1 MGRKLKLSGIDI
13 LGIILLLVLLVSVRL
28 FQDRLFYDPL
38 IAFFKADDKALPQM
52 DTMQLLLSLLFRY
65 ALNTVFSLGI
75 LWLVFKDRGIIRLSS
90 ILYSVFFVLL
100 IVAFIISIN
109 MDSPHLLAIFYI
121 RRFLIQ
127 PLFLILFIPAFYYQK
142 KS

>member
-13 LGIILLLVLLVSVRL
+13 AGIILLLILLVCVRL

-75 LWLVFKDRGIIRLSS
+75 LWLVFKDRGIIRLSA

-142 KS
+142 KA

>member
-1 MGRKLKLSGIDI
+1 MGRKLKLNGLDFF
-13 LGIILLLVLLVSVRL
+13 GIILLLVLLVSVRL
-28 FQDRLFYDPL
+28 FQDTLFYDPL
-38 IAFFKADDKALPQM
+38 IVFFKNDNKMLPKV

-65 ALNTVFSLGI
+65 VLNTIFSLGI
-75 LWLVFKDRGIIRLSS
+75 LWLIFKDRGIIRLSA
-90 ILYSVFFVLL
+90 ILYSVFFILL

-142 KS
+142 KA

>member
-1 MGRKLKLSGIDI
+1 MGRKLKLNGLDFF
-13 LGIILLLVLLVSVRL
+13 GIILLLVLLVSVRL

-38 IAFFKADDKALPQM
+38 IVFFKNDNKTLPKV

-65 ALNTVFSLGI
+65 VLNTIFSLGI
-75 LWLVFKDRGIIRLSS
+75 LWLIFKDRGIIRLSA
-90 ILYSVFFVLL
+90 ILYSVFFILL

-142 KS
+142 KA